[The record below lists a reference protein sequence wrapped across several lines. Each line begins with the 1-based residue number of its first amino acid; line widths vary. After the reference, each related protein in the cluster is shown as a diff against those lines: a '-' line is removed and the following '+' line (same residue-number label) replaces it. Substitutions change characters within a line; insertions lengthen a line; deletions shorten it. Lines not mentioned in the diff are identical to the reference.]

1 MRPLRLSA
9 FGGSDIGR
17 RSLNEDRFLVDHF
30 ASIYAVAD
38 GMGSCEGGEVASGIA
53 VQTLNRFFTQVGTAA
68 DGNSEIREA
77 RMDMAFRMA
86 HHEVKK
92 RRIGHLKEM
101 GTTLVALRV
110 DSDRRAVISH
120 VGDSRIYR
128 LRGGRL
134 VSLTRDHSLV
144 ADMEAAGIPR
154 AQRVMHRHVLT
165 RALGVTEPRQD
176 TQTLSLEPG
185 DRFLLCS
192 DGLTSQVSD
201 RRIASIMSAAP
212 DQMIV
217 PALISEA
224 WRNDAC
230 DNTTA
235 VVVLVD

>member
-1 MRPLRLSA
+1 MRPLQLSA
-9 FGGSDIGR
+9 FGGTDIGR

-30 ASIYAVAD
+30 AGIYAVAD
-38 GMGSCEGGEVASGIA
+38 GMGGYEGGEVASGIA
-53 VQTLNRFFTQVGTAA
+53 VQTLNRFFTQVGTTT
-68 DGNSEIREA
+68 DGDSEIREA

-128 LRGGRL
+128 LRAGKLTG
-134 VSLTRDHSLV
+134 LTRDHSLV
-144 ADMEAAGIPR
+144 AEMEAAGIPR
-154 AQRVMHRHVLT
+154 AQRAMHRHVLT
-165 RALGVTEPRQD
+165 RALGVTDPCQD
-176 TQTLSLEPG
+176 TQTLYLEPG

-192 DGLTSQVSD
+192 DGLTGRVTD

-212 DQMIV
+212 DEMIV

-224 WRNDAC
+224 WRNDAR
-230 DNTTA
+230 DNITA